1 MARVHEMALLFLL
14 LMQRRRR
21 RRIAAYRQT
30 WAKNG
35 ILRRPRHGVYANLL
49 RELNAEDPE
58 TFRQYHRLDT
68 EGFNKILS
76 MVGPVIQKKD
86 TVMRT
91 SISPGERLA
100 ITVRFLAT
108 GK

>member
-14 LMQRRRR
+14 LMRRRR
-21 RRIAAYRQT
+21 RGKIAAYRQT
-30 WAKNG
+30 WAKNW

-68 EGFNKILS
+68 EAFNKILS
-76 MVGPVIQKKD
+76 MVGLVIQKKD
-86 TVMRT
+86 TVTRT

-100 ITVRFLAT
+100 ITLRFLAT

>member
-1 MARVHEMALLFLL
+1 MARIHEIALLFLF
-14 LMQRRRR
+14 LMRRRRR
-21 RRIAAYRQT
+21 RRIAACQQT
-30 WAKNG
+30 WAKNW

-68 EGFNKILS
+68 DAFNKILS

-91 SISPGERLA
+91 TISPGERLA
-100 ITVRFLAT
+100 ITLRFLAT